1 MKVWLEK
8 WIYAILKRGQNM
20 LKACQRKYAKFR
32 PAFFVTYKFGI
43 LLKVVISVN
52 LLGWF
57 ILAASFLR
65 AVVMSLEIKCLFIP
79 FTFCPKME
87 VEIYK

>member
-1 MKVWLEK
+1 
-8 WIYAILKRGQNM
+8 M

-52 LLGWF
+52 LLG
-57 ILAASFLR
+57 
-65 AVVMSLEIKCLFIP
+65 
-79 FTFCPKME
+79 
-87 VEIYK
+87 